1 MSDVSSGQS
10 SPLFL
15 APGAASVQRC
25 ARCGAE
31 LAELDAAAACL
42 SCGGLLEIL
51 HGRPLDAVG
60 AVASAASL
68 RASFA
73 QHCCARPAGR
83 ASGVWRFESI
93 VMPAAGAAIT
103 SHPEGNTPLL
113 SRGAL
118 SQYAGVDALL
128 IKHEGHNP
136 TGSFKDRGMTVG
148 VTQAVRIGAS
158 AVACASTGNT
168 SAALAAY
175 AAQAGIPGLVFVP
188 AGKIAL
194 GKLAQTLAYG
204 ARTLLV
210 RGDFDQCLRLVQD
223 ASRELGIYLLNS
235 INPWR
240 VEGQKTIVLEL
251 LQQLGWTAPDFI
263 VLPAGNLGNTA
274 AFGKAL
280 REAHALGLI
289 DRMPRL
295 VSVQA
300 AGAAPFARAFPEHF
314 STRYTVQAE
323 TVATAIRIGDPASW
337 DRAVRAIRETNG
349 LVLSCTDDD
358 IIDAKVAI
366 DAAGVGCE
374 AASAA
379 SVAGVRKLVA
389 DGVIAPGDRVVAVLT
404 GHVLKD
410 PGMLVE
416 LHQDRTDFAQS
427 NRPIEIDATVSAVSR
442 VLDAAAQRGGN
453 GGSGSAP

>member
-1 MSDVSSGQS
+1 MSEQVAAQS
-10 SPLFL
+10 ELFL
-15 APGAASVQRC
+15 TAGAASVQRC
-25 ARCGAE
+25 AGCGHV
-31 LAELDAAAACL
+31 LGELDAAPACP
-42 SCGGLLEIL
+42 SCGDLLEIV
-51 HGRPLDAVG
+51 HGRPADANG
-60 AVASAASL
+60 HALSGDALRMQFASN
-68 RASFA
+68 
-73 QHCCARPAGR
+73 CCARPLGHP
-83 ASGVWRFESI
+83 SGVWRFGSI
-93 VMPAAGAAIT
+93 VMPAAGDAIT

-113 SRGAL
+113 ARAAL
-118 SQYAGVDALL
+118 SRYAGVDGLL

-168 SAALAAY
+168 SAALASY

-210 RGDFDQCLRLVQD
+210 RGDFDACLRLVQES
-223 ASRELGIYLLNS
+223 SRELGIYLLNS

-240 VEGQKTIVLEL
+240 VEGQKTIVLEM
-251 LQQLGWTAPDFI
+251 LQQLGWQAPDFI

-289 DRMPRL
+289 DRLPRV

-300 AGAAPFARAFPEHF
+300 AGAAPFARSYREGFA
-314 STRYTVQAE
+314 TRYTVAAE

-337 DRAVRAIRETNG
+337 DRGVRTIRETNG
-349 LVLSCTDDD
+349 IVLSCTDDE

-379 SVAGVRKLVA
+379 SIAGVRKLVA
-389 DGVIAPGDRVVAVLT
+389 EGVIKSSDRVVAVLT

-416 LHQDRTDFAQS
+416 LHQERTDFAQS
-427 NRPIEIDATVSAVSR
+427 NRPIEIDAEVGAVAR
-442 VLDAAAQRGGN
+442 VLTSMART
-453 GGSGSAP
+453 